1 MEVPAGQDG
10 IQQLLQAETEAQAI
24 VSKARQGTWWCFRYP
39 CDVVLNWLV
48 CAEKMER
55 LKQAK
60 EEATREVQAYKRE
73 KDAEYARSM
82 ESDVSDNKSLVEK
95 LQKESDEQ
103 IARVQQS
110 LVANK
115 GAVLDLLLSQ
125 VKSV

>member
-1 MEVPAGQDG
+1 M
-10 IQQLLQAETEAQAI
+10 
-24 VSKARQGTWWCFRYP
+24 
-39 CDVVLNWLV
+39 
-48 CAEKMER
+48 
-55 LKQAK
+55 
-60 EEATREVQAYKRE
+60 QAYKRE

-82 ESDVSDNKSLVEK
+82 ESDVTDNKSLVEK

-125 VKSV
+125 VKPV